1 MTKVAKK
8 RAKVDVK
15 VDGLKLYGLPEAMEL
30 AKQVNTTKFD
40 ASVDIHIRLGID
52 PRKADQALRGTVA
65 LPHGT
70 GKTKTVLVFCKP
82 EKEEEAQSAGADFVG
97 LDEYITKVQE
107 GWTGVDVIIAT
118 PDVMAQLAKVGKIL
132 GPRGLMPNPKVGTV
146 TFDVGGAVSEIKK
159 GKIAVR
165 ADKYGIVH
173 ASIGRVS
180 FTPDKLT
187 DNANEVLH
195 TLVKMKPSSAKGTYI
210 RSVTVATTM
219 SPGIKIDTRTLK
231 H

>member
-15 VDGLKLYGLPEAMEL
+15 VDELKLYALQEAMEL
-30 AKQVNTTKFD
+30 AKQVNTAKFD

-82 EKEEEAQSAGADFVG
+82 EKEGEATAAGADYVG

-146 TFDVGGAVSEIKK
+146 TFDVASAVSEIKK
-159 GKIAVR
+159 GKIAIR

-173 ASIGRVS
+173 ASVGRVS
-180 FTPDKLT
+180 FTPDKLV
-187 DNANEVLH
+187 DNANEVVH

-210 RSVTVATTM
+210 KSITVATTM
-219 SPGIKIDTRTLK
+219 SPGIKVETKGIK

>member
-8 RAKVDVK
+8 RAKVDAR
-15 VDGLKLYGLPEAMEL
+15 VDELKLYALQEAMEL

-82 EKEEEAQSAGADFVG
+82 EKEEEATAAGADFVG

-146 TFDVGGAVSEIKK
+146 TFDVASAVSEIKK
-159 GKIAVR
+159 GKIAIR

-173 ASIGRVS
+173 ASVGRVS
-180 FTPDKLT
+180 FSPDKLV
-187 DNANEVLH
+187 DNANEVVH
-195 TLVKMKPSSAKGTYI
+195 TLVKMKPSSAKGSYI
-210 RSVTVATTM
+210 KSITVATTM
-219 SPGIKIDTRTLK
+219 SPGIKIETKGIK

>member
-15 VDGLKLYGLPEAMEL
+15 VDELKLYALQEAMEL
-30 AKQVNTTKFD
+30 AKQVNTAKFD

-82 EKEEEAQSAGADFVG
+82 EKEAEATAAGADFVG

-107 GWTGVDVIIAT
+107 GWTSVDVIIAT

-146 TFDVGGAVSEIKK
+146 TFDVAGAVSEIKK

-173 ASIGRVS
+173 ASVGRVS
-180 FTPDKLT
+180 FTPDKLV
-187 DNANEVLH
+187 DNANEVVN

-210 RSVTVATTM
+210 KSITVATTM
-219 SPGIKIDTRTLK
+219 SPGIKIETKGIK

>member
-15 VDGLKLYGLPEAMEL
+15 VDELKLYALQEAMEL
-30 AKQVNTTKFD
+30 AKQVNTAKFD

-82 EKEEEAQSAGADFVG
+82 EKEAEANAAGADYVG

-146 TFDVGGAVSEIKK
+146 TFDVASAVSEIKK
-159 GKIAVR
+159 GKIAIR

-173 ASIGRVS
+173 ASVGRVS
-180 FTPDKLT
+180 FTPDKLV
-187 DNANEVLH
+187 DNANEVVH

-210 RSVTVATTM
+210 KSITVATTM
-219 SPGIKIDTRTLK
+219 SPGIKVETKGIK

>member
-15 VDGLKLYGLPEAMEL
+15 VDELKLYALQEAMEL
-30 AKQVNTTKFD
+30 AKQVNTAKFD

-82 EKEEEAQSAGADFVG
+82 EKEGEATAAGADYVG

-146 TFDVGGAVSEIKK
+146 TFDVASAVSEIKK

-173 ASIGRVS
+173 ASVGRVS
-180 FTPDKLT
+180 FSPDKLV
-187 DNANEVLH
+187 DNANEVVH

-210 RSVTVATTM
+210 KSITVATTM
-219 SPGIKIDTRTLK
+219 SPGIKVETKGIK